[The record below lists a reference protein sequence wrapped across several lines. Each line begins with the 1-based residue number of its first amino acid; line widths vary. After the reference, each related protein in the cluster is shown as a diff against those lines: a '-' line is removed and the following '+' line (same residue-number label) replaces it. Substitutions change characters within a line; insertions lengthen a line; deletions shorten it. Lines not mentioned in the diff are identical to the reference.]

1 MVQHTPL
8 RAHLDLPTHA
18 DPVARVATLLLAIGA
33 IALFV
38 IAPTPSSIAASQPV
52 IVIATPTFAAVPGQA
67 EKAGIQ
73 QENQPGQEQPTA
85 TPALQ
90 LLPEPGTGSQPLM
103 AQASGNTQANGEPV
117 PQADPPHVGIQAPA
131 GDRLYNPDGSFTVG
145 DSKIVYY
152 TDSTGQI
159 VESRLKGSDPSAPP
173 AQEAPAVESNP
184 LYVPPSAVE
193 GLPTAAPAPAP
204 SGRVP
209 RANPNRTR

>member
-1 MVQHTPL
+1 MVQHNPL
-8 RAHLDLPTHA
+8 RTHLDLPTHA
-18 DPVARVATLLLAIGA
+18 DPVARVATLILAIGA
-33 IALFV
+33 VVLLV

-52 IVIATPTFAAVPGQA
+52 IVIATTTAAAASGQA
-67 EKAGIQ
+67 EEGGIQ
-73 QENQPGQEQPTA
+73 AENQSGQELPTA

-90 LLPEPGTGSQPLM
+90 PLPEPGTGSQPLL
-103 AQASGNTQANGEPV
+103 AQASSDTQAAGEPL
-117 PQADPPHVGIQAPA
+117 PQPDPPQVGIQAPA
-131 GDRLYNPDGSFTVG
+131 GDRLYNLDGSFTVG

-152 TDSTGQI
+152 TDSSGQI

-173 AQEAPAVESNP
+173 VQEVPAVESNP

-193 GLPTAAPAPAP
+193 GLPTAAPVPTP